1 MFSLFSV
8 SEVISIET
16 WNFQKFPFH
25 WDKAVITYIRAQTH
39 ALWGT
44 AFTIHTDLK
53 GTNPGAQSSE
63 QVQVFAGL

>member
-16 WNFQKFPFH
+16 WKFQKFLFH
-25 WDKAVITYIRAQTH
+25 WDKVVITYIRAQTH

-44 AFTIHTDLK
+44 AFIIHTDLK